1 LYTEEDLTNALNA
14 LVNGEYKSICK
25 AVIAF
30 QIPSSTLRDRRK
42 KSKSRAE
49 SHVSQQLLT
58 PIEESTFENWIYRAA
73 KLGTLITLQL
83 VKTLA
88 SEIQS
93 ERGSN
98 YDENE
103 FSPISDRWVDR
114 FRTRHPRIKTCF
126 SRTIDTAR
134 STALDFSTI
143 KSYFDNLGELLHEH
157 KYPPSAIYN
166 VNETGFSIGSSRK
179 SVVLLDQLNQCREKK
194 QPGRQE
200 WITSLECVSA
210 SGATLPPCLIFKG
223 QNLNS
228 GWIPDETPAGWKF
241 ITSKKGWTS
250 DLIGFEWLKTHFQ
263 PFVSRTSNS
272 RHLLIIDGYSSHV
285 TARFIAYCI
294 TSKIDLF
301 LLPPHSSHK
310 TQPLNLS
317 IFGPLKTALNLEVD
331 RIFRHSTMRLPRVEW
346 TSAYIKARARC
357 FRPSSIES
365 GFRKAG
371 IYPFDPEIL
380 LSTLTPPP
388 RTPSPGSQVVSQV
401 SDASRILRTRGSP
414 RTPRALNLRQISDL
428 VQNDRD
434 IPPSARDLIRDLID
448 FAKDRDTDAIL
459 ARRELREKDVLL
471 NTRKTR
477 KKGKRVALKG
487 KYLLTKEDI
496 LKVVQDLEEGTKK
509 KKRKKGGKKTKYI
522 LISSEE
528 EEEESVDELS

>member
-1 LYTEEDLTNALNA
+1 
-14 LVNGEYKSICK
+14 
-25 AVIAF
+25 
-30 QIPSSTLRDRRK
+30 
-42 KSKSRAE
+42 
-49 SHVSQQLLT
+49 
-58 PIEESTFENWIYRAA
+58 
-73 KLGTLITLQL
+73 
-83 VKTLA
+83 
-88 SEIQS
+88 
-93 ERGSN
+93 
-98 YDENE
+98 
-103 FSPISDRWVDR
+103 
-114 FRTRHPRIKTCF
+114 
-126 SRTIDTAR
+126 
-134 STALDFSTI
+134 
-143 KSYFDNLGELLHEH
+143 
-157 KYPPSAIYN
+157 
-166 VNETGFSIGSSRK
+166 
-179 SVVLLDQLNQCREKK
+179 
-194 QPGRQE
+194 
-200 WITSLECVSA
+200 
-210 SGATLPPCLIFKG
+210 
-223 QNLNS
+223 
-228 GWIPDETPAGWKF
+228 
-241 ITSKKGWTS
+241 
-250 DLIGFEWLKTHFQ
+250 
-263 PFVSRTSNS
+263 
-272 RHLLIIDGYSSHV
+272 LIINGHSSHV
-285 TARFIAYCI
+285 TARFITYCI

-301 LLPPHSSHK
+301 LLLPHLLHK
-310 TQPLNLS
+310 TQRLDLS
-317 IFGPLKTALNLEVD
+317 IFGPLKTAINLEVN
-331 RIFRHSTMRLPRVEW
+331 RIFRHSTMRLLCVER
-346 TSAYIKARARC
+346 TLAYIKARARC

-365 GFRKAG
+365 GFQKAG

-528 EEEESVDELS
+528 EEEESVDELA